1 MRADNMKH
9 FKKEKIAML
18 IIDEI
23 SALKPEFLAIIDQ
36 RLRTLTGKYDEEF
49 GGLAVILMGDFFQL
63 PPVKSKETLYSAVL
77 KLPELNPT
85 TSSPALMHGAF
96 LFSTFRLR
104 ELNHE
109 SPR

>member
-1 MRADNMKH
+1 MKH

-49 GGLAVILMGDFFQL
+49 GGLAVILMGDFFNYHLLSQKKL
-63 PPVKSKETLYSAVL
+63 FTLLCSSF
-77 KLPELNPT
+77 LN
-85 TSSPALMHGAF
+85 
-96 LFSTFRLR
+96 
-104 ELNHE
+104 
-109 SPR
+109 